1 MWSVTGLLPRTSG
14 DCVPPGKVSD
24 SITIE
29 SPIRM
34 RACMSFPSGTACRAS
49 SFAPKAFL
57 YQSIAAATPLI
68 ARYGVTVRNHGGM
81 GAFLDFAGFFAFA
94 FFDLDLGMVGAS
106 EAMD

>member
-29 SPIRM
+29 SPILM
-34 RACMSFPSGTACRAS
+34 RACMSLPSGTACRAS
-49 SFAPKAFL
+49 SFAPNAFL
-57 YQSIAAATPLI
+57 YQSIAAAAPLI
-68 ARYGVTVRNHGGM
+68 ARYGVTVRNPGGI

-106 EAMD
+106 DAVD